1 MPLDFTANE
10 IVPDHINFP
19 VEFEQTKYDKSKYVI
34 NGNTG
39 EYIGIVGRTFKCASH
54 GDFFTR
60 AHNAIS
66 ENLGE
71 EFCDSMNI
79 SYDTAR
85 NNAWVKMDM
94 RMPNVLRK
102 IETDKHAT
110 TIAPRLIALHG
121 IDGSCS
127 NQVYYGA
134 IDFFCTNGMITGDY
148 DKIKRKNTSGFDL
161 ETFIDELQHTVSDF
175 HNTADVYQEWAET
188 NLATVNVKALIESI
202 IKSDRKSQKMH
213 SLWCQ
218 EVANRG
224 CNKWALY
231 SAFTN
236 YASYADE
243 RNGFSLKNTGNDTA
257 ATSMWSREQEVAK
270 WIATPQF
277 RQLSSSTIVPLSELQ
292 TA

>member
-19 VEFEQTKYDKSKYVI
+19 VEFEPTKYDKSKYVI
-34 NGNTG
+34 NGDTG
-39 EYIGIVGRTFKCASH
+39 EYLGIVGSGFKCASH

-79 SYDTAR
+79 SYATAR

-127 NQVYYGA
+127 NMVFFGA

-148 DKIKRKNTSGFDL
+148 NKIKRKNTSNFSLTKFIEELEESVEDFDNSA
-161 ETFIDELQHTVSDF
+161 EMFQR
-175 HNTADVYQEWAET
+175 WAET
-188 NLATVNVKALIESI
+188 RLTTNVKDLLDGI
-202 IKSDRKSQKMH
+202 IQSERKSDKMYT
-213 SLWCQ
+213 LYNQ
-218 EVANRG
+218 EAATRG
-224 CNKWALY
+224 RNVWALY

-243 RNGFSLKNTGNDTA
+243 RNGFSLRNTGNDTEA
-257 ATSMWSREQEVAK
+257 QSMWAREQEVSK
-270 WIATPQF
+270 WISSPQF
-277 RQLSSSTIVPLSELQ
+277 QAV
-292 TA
+292 AA

>member
-10 IVPDHINFP
+10 LMPDHINFP

-60 AHNAIS
+60 VHNAVS
-66 ENLGE
+66 DNLGE
-71 EFCDSMNI
+71 TFCNSMNI
-79 SYDTAR
+79 SYDTTR

-102 IETDKHAT
+102 IETDKHTT

-148 DKIKRKNTSGFDL
+148 DKIRRKNTSGFDL
-161 ETFIDELQHTVSDF
+161 ETFINELQHTVSDF
-175 HNTADVYQEWAET
+175 HNTADMYQAWAET
-188 NLATVNVKALIESI
+188 KLHTVDVKALLESI
-202 IKSDRKSQKMH
+202 IKSDRKSEKMF
-213 SLWCQ
+213 SLYNQ
-218 EVANRG
+218 EVSNRG
-224 CNKWALY
+224 RNMWALY

-243 RNGFSLKNTGNDTA
+243 RNGFSLRNTGNDTA

-270 WIATPQF
+270 WISNDKF
-277 RQLSSSTIVPLSELQ
+277 LSL
-292 TA
+292 AA

>member
-10 IVPDHINFP
+10 LMPDHINFP

-60 AHNAIS
+60 VHNAVS
-66 ENLGE
+66 DNLGE
-71 EFCDSMNI
+71 TFCNSMNI

-102 IETDKHAT
+102 IETDKHTT

-148 DKIKRKNTSGFDL
+148 DKIKRKNTANFSL
-161 ETFIDELQHTVSDF
+161 EKFIQELESSVTDF
-175 HNTADVYQEWAET
+175 YDTADKFQRWAET
-188 NLATVNVKALIESI
+188 SLMSVDVKALLDSV
-202 IKSDRKSQKMH
+202 IKSERKSEKMFT
-213 SLWCQ
+213 LYNQ
-218 EVANRG
+218 EVSTRG
-224 CNKWALY
+224 RNVWALY

-236 YASYADE
+236 YSTYADE
-243 RNGFSLKNTGNDTA
+243 RNGFNLRNTGNDTVA
-257 ATSMWSREQEVAK
+257 QSMWAREQEVAK
-270 WIATPQF
+270 WISSPQF
-277 RQLSSSTIVPLSELQ
+277 QAV
-292 TA
+292 AA

>member
-10 IVPDHINFP
+10 LVPDHINFP
-19 VEFEQTKYDKSKYVI
+19 VEFEPTKYDKSKYVI
-34 NGNTG
+34 NGDTG
-39 EYIGIVGRTFKCASH
+39 EYLGIVGSTFKCASH
-54 GDFFTR
+54 GDFFTGV
-60 AHNAIS
+60 HNAVS

-71 EFCDSMNI
+71 TFCDSMNI
-79 SYDTAR
+79 SYNTAR
-85 NNAWVKMDM
+85 NNAWVMMDM

-102 IETDKHAT
+102 IETDKHTT

-148 DKIKRKNTSGFDL
+148 DKIRRKNTSGFDL
-161 ETFIDELQHTVSDF
+161 DTFIDELQHTVSDF
-175 HNTADVYQEWAET
+175 HNTADMYQRWAST
-188 NLATVNVKALIESI
+188 PLHTVDVKALLDSI
-202 IKSDRKSQKMH
+202 VKSDRKSEKMFG
-213 SLWCQ
+213 LYNQ
-218 EVANRG
+218 EVATRG
-224 CNKWALY
+224 RNMWALY

-243 RNGFSLKNTGNDTA
+243 RNGFSLRNTGNDTA

-270 WIATPQF
+270 WISTDKF
-277 RQLSSSTIVPLSELQ
+277 LSL
-292 TA
+292 AA